1 MKSLSIKI
9 PVKIAQ
15 RMDDNAQ
22 LNPSF
27 IAGFLIINKDKKV
40 PDSPVTSLCVNY
52 TCKIDDLL
60 HKHVKLKAID
70 HDLPINEFVARLLEK
85 YYKL

>member
-9 PVKIAQ
+9 PVKIATL
-15 RMDDNAQ
+15 MDDRGE

-27 IAGFLIINKDKKV
+27 IAGFLIVNKDKKV
-40 PDSPVTSLCVNY
+40 PDSPTTGLTVNY
-52 TCKIDDLL
+52 TCKIDSLL

-70 HDLPINEFVARLLEK
+70 NDLPINEFVARLLEK
-85 YYKL
+85 YYKK